1 MNPHRFQK
9 LSEER
14 LNITNKMA
22 HNQISLAINT
32 SDHRSNKGDTH
43 LICTQIIKNSI
54 PYFTTLSAARVAIE
68 AIKKIQNSN
77 MNEAHALQEYLQS

>member
-1 MNPHRFQK
+1 
-9 LSEER
+9 
-14 LNITNKMA
+14 MA

-43 LICTQIIKNSI
+43 LIRTQIIKNSI

-68 AIKKIQNSN
+68 AIKKYKI
-77 MNEAHALQEYLQS
+77 AI